1 MGGTATRGVLVVMEL
16 TGGGGWG
23 GGEQPFVRHLERSS
37 QPARENSSIERV
49 YWELRASCFT

>member
-1 MGGTATRGVLVVMEL
+1 MGGTAARGVLVVMEL
-16 TGGGGWG
+16 PGGGGW
-23 GGEQPFVRHLERSS
+23 EQPFVRHLERSA